1 MSAYLI
7 AHLTVANPDAFEAYR
22 AAVPEVIARFGGR
35 YLVRGGAVETLEGEW
50 RVPRLVVIAFDSMAQ
65 AKRFYDSPDYQE
77 ILPLRLTAADGDVV
91 LVEGVPDNS

>member
-7 AHLTVANPDAFEAYR
+7 AHLTVTDPDAFEAYR

-35 YLVRGGAVETLEGEW
+35 YLVRGGDVETLEGEW
-50 RVPRLVVIAFDSMAQ
+50 RVPRIVIIAFDSMAQ
-65 AKRFYDSPDYQE
+65 ARRFYESPDYQE
-77 ILPLRLTAADGDVV
+77 ILPLRLAAAKGDVA

>member
-7 AHLTVANPDAFEAYR
+7 AHLTVTDPDAFEAYR

-50 RVPRLVVIAFDSMAQ
+50 RVPRIVIIAFDSMAQ
-65 AKRFYDSPDYQE
+65 ARRFYESPDYQE
-77 ILPLRLTAADGDVV
+77 ILPLRLAAAKGDVA

>member
-7 AHLTVANPDAFEAYR
+7 AHLTVTNPDAFEAYR
-22 AAVPEVIARFGGR
+22 AAVPEVIAHFGGR
-35 YLVRGGAVETLEGEW
+35 YLVRGGEVETLEGDW

-77 ILPLRLTAADGDVV
+77 ILPLRLAAAEGDVV

>member
-7 AHLTVANPDAFEAYR
+7 AHLTVTNPDAFEAYR
-22 AAVPEVIARFGGR
+22 AAVPEVIAHFGGR
-35 YLVRGGAVETLEGEW
+35 YLVRGGEVETLEGDW

-77 ILPLRLTAADGDVV
+77 ILPLRLAAADGDVV